1 VLQKTLKLVGIANVE
16 TPTCFVLIKSNPIL
30 FFGFDYGDHLVMII
44 SRCWNVGQYMV
55 TSIGFVEQ
63 FMGNTY
69 KILDWGLKRGW
80 VTTGVEH
87 GG

>member
-1 VLQKTLKLVGIANVE
+1 
-16 TPTCFVLIKSNPIL
+16 
-30 FFGFDYGDHLVMII
+30 MII
-44 SRCWNVGQYMV
+44 SRCWNIGQYMV

-69 KILDWGLKRGW
+69 GIIDWGLKRGW